1 MIELIKAL
9 KKHPGV
15 SLQRF
20 VLKIVLQT
28 HTHTHTQMHIQACR
42 SLGLPVVTNE
52 ASPEGARARDTVVH
66 WFTGLDKDENKTISL
81 EVSRAFVLLD
91 SCCAYAHS
99 RCLRF
104 PSL

>member
-1 MIELIKAL
+1 
-9 KKHPGV
+9 
-15 SLQRF
+15 
-20 VLKIVLQT
+20 
-28 HTHTHTQMHIQACR
+28 MHIQACR

-81 EVSRAFVLLD
+81 EVLRAFVLLD